1 MNPTLASRIG
11 RLDLIGVPTDPYGGS
26 SGMAQIGGGAVG
38 SFPGIQLAAGLQ
50 GRATAGVLLV
60 TVLIVGGFYIW
71 TRGVQA

>member
-1 MNPTLASRIG
+1 MNPTLAARIN
-11 RLDLIGVPTDPYGGS
+11 RMDLVGIPTDPYGGS

-38 SFPGIQLAAGLQ
+38 SIPGIQLGAGFE

-60 TVLIVGGFYIW
+60 AVLAVGGFYIW